1 MQEQSEIELIAHGRR
16 GDQAALTELFGRH
29 YASCLRVARV
39 ILRSNDDSQDAVQAA
54 YLLAFRHLRRFR
66 GDACFKTWITRI
78 VVNCCL
84 MQLREARRR
93 ASWVTLEDL
102 HGRGADALASRSP
115 SPETVTWSGE
125 IASALSEAFAR
136 LPKNL
141 SETYGLYATSNLS
154 LKEVAA
160 QLGLTLPATKTRVS
174 RARAG
179 MRRHLEPIWS
189 GSRQTGCVSET
200 EMISAKC

>member
-1 MQEQSEIELIAHGRR
+1 MQEKSEIELIAHGKS
-16 GDQAALTELFGRH
+16 GNEAALAELFGRH

-39 ILRSNDDSQDAVQAA
+39 ILRSKDDSQDAVQAA

-66 GDACFKTWITRI
+66 GDARFKTWITRI

-93 ASWVTLEDL
+93 ASWVQLEDL
-102 HGRGADALASRSP
+102 HGGQGPDALASRSP
-115 SPETVTWSGE
+115 SPETVTWSRE

-141 SETYGLYATSNLS
+141 SETYDLYATSNLS

-179 MRRHLEPIWS
+179 MRRHLETIWS
-189 GSRQTGCVSET
+189 GSR
-200 EMISAKC
+200 

>member
-1 MQEQSEIELIAHGRR
+1 MKEKPEIELIAHGRQ

-29 YASCLRVARV
+29 YASCLRVARG
-39 ILRSNDDSQDAVQAA
+39 ILHSNDDSQDAVQAA
-54 YLLAFRHLRRFR
+54 YLLALRHLRRFR

-93 ASWVTLEDL
+93 ASWIQLEDL
-102 HGRGADALASRSP
+102 YGGQGLDVLASRSP
-115 SPETVTWSGE
+115 SPETATWSRE
-125 IASALSEAFAR
+125 IASALSEAFAS
-136 LPKNL
+136 LPKKL
-141 SETYGLYATSNLS
+141 SEAYGLYSASDLS

-160 QLGLTLPATKTRVS
+160 ELGLTLPATKTRLS

-179 MRRHLEPIWS
+179 MRRHLKPVWS
-189 GSRQTGCVSET
+189 GARRQ
-200 EMISAKC
+200 AA